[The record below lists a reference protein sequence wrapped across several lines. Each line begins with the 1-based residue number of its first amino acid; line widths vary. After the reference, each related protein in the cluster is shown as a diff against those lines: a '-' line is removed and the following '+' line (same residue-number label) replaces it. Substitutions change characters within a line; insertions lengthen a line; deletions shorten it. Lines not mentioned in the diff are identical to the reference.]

1 MNNVFPH
8 IVEDLFVILCMKRLI
23 SLFLIFA
30 YTTILFADTLT
41 FKNGVT
47 IQGQLVRY
55 NKDQLTFKVD
65 EDSMRNI
72 PQEAVITI
80 VNDNTIQFHN
90 KYVKNVKDENNNI
103 IANPAGERLK
113 KGLMVAGFSC
123 TCVAISVAIIG
134 VFSLR
139 SLFNP
144 RKKIY

>member
-1 MNNVFPH
+1 
-8 IVEDLFVILCMKRLI
+8 MKRLI

-47 IQGQLVRY
+47 IQGKLVRY
-55 NKDQLTFKVD
+55 NKDRLTFKVD

-113 KGLMVAGFSC
+113 KGLMVAGCSC
-123 TCVAISVAIIG
+123 IGVAIIVAIIG
-134 VFSLR
+134 ILSLR
-139 SLFNP
+139 SFFNP
-144 RKKIY
+144 

>member
-144 RKKIY
+144 

>member
-55 NKDQLTFKVD
+55 NKDRLTFKVD

-113 KGLMVAGFSC
+113 KGLMVAGCSC
-123 TCVAISVAIIG
+123 IGVAIIVAIIG
-134 VFSLR
+134 IISLR

-144 RKKIY
+144 

>member
-1 MNNVFPH
+1 LCNFLYETPLAQIKEKEMKK
-8 IVEDLFVILCMKRLI
+8 IISILLI
-23 SLFLIFA
+23 LTQTS
-30 YTTILFADTLT
+30 ILFADTLT

-47 IQGQLVRY
+47 IQGKLVRY
-55 NKDQLTFKVD
+55 NKDRLTFKVD

-144 RKKIY
+144 

>member
-47 IQGQLVRY
+47 IQGKLVRY
-55 NKDQLTFKVD
+55 NKDRLTFKVD

-144 RKKIY
+144 

>member
-55 NKDQLTFKVD
+55 NKDRLTFKVD

-113 KGLMVAGFSC
+113 KGLMVAGCSC
-123 TCVAISVAIIG
+123 IGVAIIVAIIG
-134 VFSLR
+134 IFSLR

-144 RKKIY
+144 

>member
-113 KGLMVAGFSC
+113 KGLMVAGCSC
-123 TCVAISVAIIG
+123 IGVAIIVAIIG
-134 VFSLR
+134 IFSLR

-144 RKKIY
+144 

>member
-47 IQGQLVRY
+47 IQGKLVRY
-55 NKDQLTFKVD
+55 NKDRLTFKVD

-113 KGLMVAGFSC
+113 KGLMVAGCSC
-123 TCVAISVAIIG
+123 IGVAIIVAIIG
-134 VFSLR
+134 IFSLR

-144 RKKIY
+144 

>member
-47 IQGQLVRY
+47 IQGKLVRY

-144 RKKIY
+144 

>member
-47 IQGQLVRY
+47 IQGKLVRY

-113 KGLMVAGFSC
+113 KGLMVAGCSC
-123 TCVAISVAIIG
+123 IGVAIIVAIIG
-134 VFSLR
+134 IFSLR

-144 RKKIY
+144 

>member
-47 IQGQLVRY
+47 IQGKLVRY
-55 NKDQLTFKVD
+55 NKDRLTFKVD

-113 KGLMVAGFSC
+113 TGLMVAGFSC
-123 TCVAISVAIIG
+123 TGVAISVAIIG

-144 RKKIY
+144 

>member
-1 MNNVFPH
+1 MCFPH

-30 YTTILFADTLT
+30 NTTILFADTLT

-47 IQGQLVRY
+47 IQGKLIRY
-55 NKDQLTFKVD
+55 NKDRLTFKVD

-113 KGLMVAGFSC
+113 KGLMVAGCSC
-123 TCVAISVAIIG
+123 IGVAIIVAIIG
-134 VFSLR
+134 IFSLR

-144 RKKIY
+144 

>member
-1 MNNVFPH
+1 
-8 IVEDLFVILCMKRLI
+8 MKRLI

-47 IQGQLVRY
+47 IQGKLVSY
-55 NKDQLTFKVD
+55 KWTGKDRLTFKVD

-144 RKKIY
+144 

>member
-1 MNNVFPH
+1 MFPH

-47 IQGQLVRY
+47 IQGKLVRY
-55 NKDQLTFKVD
+55 NKDRLTFKVD

-113 KGLMVAGFSC
+113 TGLMVAGFSC

-144 RKKIY
+144 

>member
-134 VFSLR
+134 IFSLR

-144 RKKIY
+144 